1 MKMGFALQQSGILL
15 LSSLSSLF
23 SFSSRL
29 YGSKDA
35 YGTSDQSAGSS

>member
-15 LSSLSSLF
+15 LS